1 MEQAPGPRGSPHI
14 PQGEA
19 DGVAREDDE
28 PFATANTDSC
38 FSSSALAQAG
48 QLAVSL
54 SRVRYSKR
62 WPQARHAYS
71 NRGMRSILLPAVGGV
86 QGWYLADRA
95 IGLHQGA
102 EHHY

>member
-14 PQGEA
+14 PQGAAE
-19 DGVAREDDE
+19 GVAAREDDA

-48 QLAVSL
+48 QLGVSR
-54 SRVRYSKR
+54 SRVRNSKW

-71 NRGMRSILLPAVGGV
+71 NRGMRSILQPPFGDV
-86 QGWYLADRA
+86 QRA
-95 IGLHQGA
+95 
-102 EHHY
+102 

>member
-14 PQGEA
+14 PQGAA
-19 DGVAREDDE
+19 DGAPSEDEE

-48 QLAVSL
+48 QLGASP
-54 SRVRYSKR
+54 SRVRYSKW

-71 NRGMRSILLPAVGGV
+71 NSGMLSILQPPFSDV
-86 QGWYLADRA
+86 QRA
-95 IGLHQGA
+95 
-102 EHHY
+102 